1 MVGSPIELDTR
12 DVWIIKGRVVV
23 RIVLNACFDC
33 KRRQQLPCMQ
43 KIADLPPDRVTSEK
57 PLCTKIG
64 AEYGPFYVKYG
75 HCMKMHYGM
84 LFMCLAARA
93 VQIEIAHTMD
103 TGF

>member
-1 MVGSPIELDTR
+1 M
-12 DVWIIKGRVVV
+12 GRVVV

-43 KIADLPPDRVTSEK
+43 KIADLPPDRVTSGE

-64 AEYGPFYVKYG
+64 AECFGPFYVKCR
-75 HCMKMHYGM
+75 HCMEMHYGM
-84 LFMCLAARA
+84 PFMCLTARA

-103 TGF
+103 IGF